1 MIRHLTCYSPI
12 DEEFLFWAKPRSEE
26 DKANPRANDTLSVD
40 VEMTAYCLLTYLQRG
55 LVTEALPIM
64 RWMVA
69 QRNSNGGF
77 ASTQVL
83 RWLEASYSSLKTYFM
98 NLTSGVII
106 DLMNVEIE

>member
-1 MIRHLTCYSPI
+1 MTDANPFLFLFFQL
-12 DEEFLFWAKPRSEE
+12 DKEFLFWAKSRAEG
-26 DKANPRANDTLSVD
+26 DKSNPRANDTLSVD

-77 ASTQVL
+77 ASTQVIQ
-83 RWLEASYSSLKTYFM
+83 S
-98 NLTSGVII
+98 
-106 DLMNVEIE
+106 